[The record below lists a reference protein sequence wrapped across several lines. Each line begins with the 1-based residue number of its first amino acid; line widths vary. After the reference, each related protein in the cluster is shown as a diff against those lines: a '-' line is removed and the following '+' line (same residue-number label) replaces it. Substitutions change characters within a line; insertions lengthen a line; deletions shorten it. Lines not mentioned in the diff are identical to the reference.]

1 MCGPA
6 CEAGRQKG
14 TELNG
19 LATGNWQL
27 ATGNWQLAT
36 GNWQLATGN
45 WQGDISR
52 FSTKEKGSHFTGR
65 QQRIHYNQQVQ
76 RSVYSL

>member
-1 MCGPA
+1 MHHEFRPMCGPA

-19 LATGNWQL
+19 L

>member
-1 MCGPA
+1 MSGPA

-14 TELNG
+14 TELNA

-36 GNWQLATGN
+36 GNWQ
-45 WQGDISR
+45 DVISR
-52 FSTKEKGSHFTGR
+52 FLTKEKGYHFTGH

-76 RSVYSL
+76 RSEDSL

>member
-1 MCGPA
+1 MSGPA

-14 TELNG
+14 TELNA

-45 WQGDISR
+45 WQDVISR
-52 FSTKEKGSHFTGR
+52 FSTKEKGCHFTGH

-76 RSVYSL
+76 RSEDSL